1 MMSYKSYSVEDF
13 LADELFQKYCNGS
26 DENANVYWNKI
37 LREEPGIL
45 PVFNQAFE
53 LYKLLNADQGNLT
66 EQTTRLFNRIQAD
79 NQKAKPKGKL
89 SSIKT
94 WLAAAAVLLIV
105 ASGSYLFFNKPVEKI
120 VKNEKPS
127 IPYTTDDVAPGT
139 DKAILTLADGSA
151 IILDS
156 NAHGEITSQ
165 GNVTII
171 NLNGQLAYNQEG
183 QSRKQVFYNTI
194 STPRGGQYQLLLSDG
209 TKVWLNAASSLK
221 FPTSFEGN
229 ERRVELNGEGYFE
242 VAHNPAKPFHVN
254 SNEIDVQVLGTHFNI
269 MAYADEAFVKTT
281 LLEGSVK
288 IIKAGESLV
297 IAPGSQA
304 VVRNNSDVISFNK
317 NVDVEQVMAWKN
329 GYFHFDNITIPEIM
343 RQISRW
349 YNVEVIYDGSVP
361 KGHYVG
367 RPSRNLNL
375 SQLLKVIEYSGV
387 ELNIE
392 GNKVIV
398 SE

>member
-26 DENANVYWNKI
+26 DENTKVYWNKI
-37 LREEPGIL
+37 LLEEPGIL

-89 SSIKT
+89 GSIKT

-105 ASGSYLFFNKPVEKI
+105 ATGSYLFFNKPVEKI

-242 VAHNPAKPFHVN
+242 VA
-254 SNEIDVQVLGTHFNI
+254 
-269 MAYADEAFVKTT
+269 
-281 LLEGSVK
+281 
-288 IIKAGESLV
+288 
-297 IAPGSQA
+297 
-304 VVRNNSDVISFNK
+304 
-317 NVDVEQVMAWKN
+317 
-329 GYFHFDNITIPEIM
+329 
-343 RQISRW
+343 
-349 YNVEVIYDGSVP
+349 
-361 KGHYVG
+361 
-367 RPSRNLNL
+367 
-375 SQLLKVIEYSGV
+375 
-387 ELNIE
+387 
-392 GNKVIV
+392 
-398 SE
+398 

>member
-269 MAYADEAFVKTT
+269 MAYADEEVVRTS

-288 IIKAGESLV
+288 IIKADESLV
-297 IAPGSQA
+297 ITPGSQA
-304 VVRNNSDVISFNK
+304 IVRNNSDVISLNK
-317 NVDVEQVMAWKN
+317 NVDMEQVVAWKN
-329 GYFHFDNITIPEIM
+329 GYFYFDNITIPEIM

-349 YNVEVIYDGSVP
+349 YNVEVIYEGSVP

-387 ELNIE
+387 KLNIE